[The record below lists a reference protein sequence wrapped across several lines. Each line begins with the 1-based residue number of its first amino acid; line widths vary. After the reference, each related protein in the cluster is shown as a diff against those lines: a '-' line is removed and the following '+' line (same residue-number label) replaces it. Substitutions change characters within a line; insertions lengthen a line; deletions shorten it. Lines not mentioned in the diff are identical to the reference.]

1 MTEREPTGD
10 RRRRRA
16 VGPPGSRPAEPRPA
30 APAAQV
36 GDRAAQP
43 DDRPDEHPDDDE
55 ERLRRD
61 VPPHHG
67 T

>member
-1 MTEREPTGD
+1 MREDEQTPAP

-16 VGPPGSRPAEPRPA
+16 VGPPGARPTTGAGLIAVSPERVRPE
-30 APAAQV
+30 Q
-36 GDRAAQP
+36 
-43 DDRPDEHPDDDE
+43 HDDD

-67 T
+67 S